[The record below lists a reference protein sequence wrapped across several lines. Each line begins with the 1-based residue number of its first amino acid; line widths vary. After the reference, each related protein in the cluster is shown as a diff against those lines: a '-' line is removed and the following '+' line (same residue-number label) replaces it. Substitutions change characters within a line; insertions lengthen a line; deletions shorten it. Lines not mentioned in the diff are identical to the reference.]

1 MLDATVATAISVN
14 LIVLL
19 IVSWTFS
26 IFFLGSLRKD
36 KARLSKMLADAI
48 KNYQQL
54 KLLLESQQMADAPTV
69 KDDALAGFVEDMEK
83 SAASLE
89 QLQNSRGEQLR
100 SLEKIEAAAEAMVE
114 DEEVKALR
122 CELSMLRAQII
133 HADEVMSTM
142 KVQATAGRHRL
153 SVLEEKLE
161 NSKDFPIRIAGLEET
176 QGKLRDSNKQL
187 TEKLEESRLKVK
199 SLNFAKSENSKI
211 KSTLDNYI
219 LKNKN
224 SERLIVNLQDKLAE
238 AQGMLEKTRE
248 SIESFAKPLDVN
260 VDDAN
265 LDDLKENLSRA
276 LQEKQSIEE
285 QYLALL
291 TKVEEAGN
299 VTEQLQRTQ
308 NECAMLEQSYLAL
321 MTELESRDGT
331 GDDNSDTTNGGL
343 IAPADKAQE
352 RTADLDLG
360 MSEMDSFDEEGFD
373 EESPDESNSDES
385 GLEKESSEPGSVAG
399 SVSNSGDINRKAS
412 GADDEKLGKA

>member
-1 MLDATVATAISVN
+1 MLDATVATVISVN

-54 KLLLESQQMADAPTV
+54 KLLLESQQITDSPTV
-69 KDDALAGFVEDMEK
+69 KDDDALAGFIEDMEK
-83 SAASLE
+83 SAVSLE
-89 QLQNSRGEQLR
+89 QLQNSRGEQLK
-100 SLEKIEAAAEAMVE
+100 SLEKIEAVAEAMDE

-122 CELSMLRAQII
+122 CELSSLKAQII
-133 HADEVMSTM
+133 HGDEVMSTM
-142 KVQATAGRHRL
+142 KAQATAGRHRL

-161 NSKDFPIRIAGLEET
+161 NSKDLPVRIAGLEET
-176 QGKLRDSNKQL
+176 QGKLQDSNKQL
-187 TEKLEESRLKVK
+187 TEKLEESRVKVK

-248 SIESFAKPLDVN
+248 SIENFAKPSDIN
-260 VDDAN
+260 MDDAK
-265 LDDLKENLSRA
+265 LEDLKDNLSCA
-276 LQEKQSIEE
+276 LREKQFIEE

-291 TKVEEAGN
+291 NKVEEAGN

-321 MTELESRDGT
+321 MTELEARDASVDKNSEATKGGAIDQT
-331 GDDNSDTTNGGL
+331 GKTQASTEG
-343 IAPADKAQE
+343 
-352 RTADLDLG
+352 LDLE
-360 MSEMDSFDEEGFD
+360 MSEMDSFDEESLD
-373 EESPDESNSDES
+373 ENSSDENS
-385 GLEKESSEPGSVAG
+385 LEKESSEAGSVAG
-399 SVSNSGDINRKAS
+399 PDSSSGDTDSKAG
-412 GADDEKLGKA
+412 GADDEKPEKA

>member
-54 KLLLESQQMADAPTV
+54 KLLLESQQMADSPTV

-89 QLQNSRGEQLR
+89 QLQNSRNEQLR
-100 SLEKIEAAAEAMVE
+100 SLEKIEATAEAMVE

-122 CELSMLRAQII
+122 CELSMLRAQIT

-161 NSKDFPIRIAGLEET
+161 NSKDFPVRIAGLEET

-224 SERLIVNLQDKLAE
+224 SERLIDNLQDKLAE

-276 LQEKQSIEE
+276 LEEKQSIEE

-331 GDDNSDTTNGGL
+331 GDDNSDTTNGGF

-373 EESPDESNSDES
+373 EESLDES
-385 GLEKESSEPGSVAG
+385 GLEKESSGPDSVAG
-399 SVSNSGDINRKAS
+399 PVSDSGDTDRKAG
-412 GADDEKLGKA
+412 GADDEKPEKV

>member
-1 MLDATVATAISVN
+1 MLDATVATVISVN

-54 KLLLESQQMADAPTV
+54 KLLLESQQITDSPTV
-69 KDDALAGFVEDMEK
+69 KDDALAGFIEDMEK
-83 SAASLE
+83 SAVSLE
-89 QLQNSRGEQLR
+89 QLQNSRGEQLK
-100 SLEKIEAAAEAMVE
+100 SLEKIEAVAEAMDE

-122 CELSMLRAQII
+122 CELSSLKAQII
-133 HADEVMSTM
+133 HGDEVMSTM
-142 KVQATAGRHRL
+142 KAQATAGRHRL

-161 NSKDFPIRIAGLEET
+161 NSKDLPVRIAGLEET
-176 QGKLRDSNKQL
+176 QGKLQDSNKQL
-187 TEKLEESRLKVK
+187 TEKLEESRVKVK

-248 SIESFAKPLDVN
+248 SIENFAKPSDIN
-260 VDDAN
+260 MDDAK
-265 LDDLKENLSRA
+265 LEDLKDNLSRA
-276 LQEKQSIEE
+276 LREKQFIEE

-291 TKVEEAGN
+291 NKVEEAGN

-308 NECAMLEQSYLAL
+308 NECAMLEQSYLTL
-321 MTELESRDGT
+321 MTELEARDASVDKNSEATKGGAIDQT
-331 GDDNSDTTNGGL
+331 GKTQASTEG
-343 IAPADKAQE
+343 
-352 RTADLDLG
+352 LDLE
-360 MSEMDSFDEEGFD
+360 MSEMDSFDEESLD
-373 EESPDESNSDES
+373 ENSSDENS
-385 GLEKESSEPGSVAG
+385 LEKESSEAGSVAG
-399 SVSNSGDINRKAS
+399 PDSSSGDIDSKAG
-412 GADDEKLGKA
+412 GADDEKPEKA